1 VKKKLVNLSLCALGA
16 LAIAAVVPGLASAAT
31 PGSAANAKILNI
43 VTVTYYDANGSTQH
57 QAATS
62 TSVSV
67 ALKQAPLTMAITTA
81 FPVTDSGAST
91 TSLIALTSNANG
103 GDLYTVAIGATPFQ
117 LTGASF
123 SANLLSD
130 VTGGSSTGYTSGADL
145 ALGATSIVS
154 AQAAAAGAQKLF
166 IPAGTLNGIAVNSIV
181 VINGTSYKVTA
192 IDAGTLPGYTVTGQS
207 FGLGAETTEIPGSIT
222 IVADP
227 NGSNVAPNLSGS
239 LAGTIIAERKYLQI
253 TDTAVVSS
261 STSNGTDTFSVSS
274 NTKTGSNPAGPVSE
288 VATFNFISLSIQKA
302 VSNVTTPAA
311 GSTGKPGEVLEYTV
325 TVNNASTGNAW
336 KVSIADA
343 VPAYTTLVSGSG
355 AYGTGG
361 GSGAAT
367 EKFAT
372 IFDGANTVDVTLSA
386 TDSETQPGN
395 PTVTG
400 FGGTAGNAVV
410 AGTAMNFFLGAGSSN
425 ALGGT
430 VAANKT
436 FVIKYQV
443 KIN

>member
-1 VKKKLVNLSLCALGA
+1 VKKRLVNLSLCALGA
-16 LAIAAVVPGLASAAT
+16 LAIAAVAPGLASAAT

-43 VTVTYYDANGSTQH
+43 VTVTYYDATGTNQH

-62 TSVSV
+62 TSVTV
-67 ALKQAPLTMAITTA
+67 ALKQSPLTMALTSA
-81 FPVTDSGAST
+81 FPATDSGAST

-117 LTGASF
+117 LTGANY

-130 VTGGSSTGYTSGADL
+130 ITGGTPTSYTSGNDL
-145 ALGATSIVS
+145 ALGATSIIS
-154 AQAAAAGAQKLF
+154 ADAAVAGVQKLY
-166 IPAGTLNGIAVNSIV
+166 IPAGTLNGIALNSIV
-181 VINGTSYKVTA
+181 VINGTSYKVT
-192 IDAGTLPGYTVTGQS
+192 GTDGGKLPAYDVTGQS
-207 FGLGAETTEIPGSIT
+207 FGLGTETKEVPGFIT
-222 IVADP
+222 IATDP

-253 TDTAVVSS
+253 TDTAVVTSS
-261 STSNGTDTFSVSS
+261 ISNGTDTFSVTS
-274 NTKTGSNPAGPVSE
+274 NTKTGSNTAGPVSE
-288 VATFNFISLSIQKA
+288 VATFNYISLSIQKT

-311 GSTGKPGEVLEYTV
+311 GNTGKPGEVLEYTV
-325 TVNNASTGNAW
+325 TVKNASTGNAW

-355 AYGTGG
+355 NYGTGG

-372 IFDGANTVDVTLSA
+372 IFDGTNTVDVTLSA
-386 TDSETQPGN
+386 TDSETQPGS

-400 FGGTAGNAVV
+400 FGGTAANAVV
-410 AGTAMNFFLGAGSSN
+410 SGTAMNFFLGAGSSN

-430 VAANKT
+430 VAAGKT
-436 FVIKYQV
+436 YVIKYQV